1 MTEATETPA
10 AYARQIAYVTCPTTI
25 RSMVLDMY
33 GRAPSLEQCARYR
46 AEYLEEKE
54 KFRAKC
60 EARADGQAAMIYVK
74 AQERTRRNA
83 ALYADIRA
91 GVPKDVVGKRY
102 NLTPD
107 HVMRIVNQHERRR

>member
-10 AYARQIAYVTCPTTI
+10 AYARQIAYVACPSTI
-25 RSMVLDMY
+25 RARTLDMY
-33 GRAPSLEQCARYR
+33 GRAPSLEDCARYR

-60 EARADGQAAMIYVK
+60 EARADGQAAIVHVK

-83 ALYADIRA
+83 ALVADIRA
-91 GVPKDVVGKRY
+91 GMSSGLVGKRY
-102 NLTPD
+102 NLTGD